1 MPAVATR
8 ALILQSFPY
17 SDSSKIL
24 RLYTRDYGVR
34 SVIAKGAQRPRS
46 RFGGVL
52 EPFTEGEA
60 AFYLK
65 PSRELHTLGSFDL
78 LRTRQE
84 LGRDLRAFAGA
95 SLLVEL
101 LLRFATEEP
110 SPPIFTLAA
119 TSLDQ
124 LAAAPPTQVE
134 GAAISAVWQMI
145 STLGFRPQVES
156 CVSCGRNV
164 PLDQP
169 ARFDP
174 AGGGLA
180 CAECRPGGRVLDP
193 VSRAELRGML
203 DSGIA
208 PAGFA
213 APSLQGALL
222 RAFLHAQ
229 LAPERP
235 LRSLELFIQQLGR

>member
-1 MPAVATR
+1 MPAVETR
-8 ALILQSFPY
+8 ALILQSFPF

-24 RLYTRDYGVR
+24 RLYTLDYGVR

-84 LGRDLRAFAGA
+84 LGRDLKAFAGA

-110 SPPIFTLAA
+110 APPIFALAA
-119 TSLDQ
+119 NALDQ
-124 LAAAPPTQVE
+124 LAAAPPAHVE
-134 GAAISAVWQMI
+134 GVAISTAWQMI
-145 STLGFRPQVES
+145 SNLGFRPEVEN
-156 CVSCGRNV
+156 CVNCGRSV
-164 PLDQP
+164 PPDQP
-169 ARFDP
+169 GRFDP

-180 CAECRPGGRVLDP
+180 CAACRPAGRVLDP
-193 VSRAELRGML
+193 ASRAELRGML
-203 DSGIA
+203 ESGIA
-208 PAGFA
+208 PSELAV
-213 APSLQGALL
+213 PSLHGALL
-222 RAFLHAQ
+222 RAFLNAQ

-235 LRSLELFIQQLGR
+235 LRSLQLFVQQLG